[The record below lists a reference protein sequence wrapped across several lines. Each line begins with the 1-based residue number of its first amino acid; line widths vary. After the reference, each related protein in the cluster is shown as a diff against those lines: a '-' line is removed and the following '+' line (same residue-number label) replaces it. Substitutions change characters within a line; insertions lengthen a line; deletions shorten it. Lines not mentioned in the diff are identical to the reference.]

1 MNALKKIAR
10 VISNIVFYVLLAI
23 IVLLIVY
30 VMVVTVYKKQDKL
43 GDIPINFYTILTT
56 SMVPKIQAGDIVITY
71 KDKND
76 LYNEGDIITF
86 ISEGNMT
93 KGVTITHR
101 ITKKEVINGNY
112 YYYTKG
118 DANNTADTSPVSS
131 SNVIGKVVLKI
142 PKAGYIQQFMVSKFG
157 WLVVVVLPCLAIIIY
172 DVVKIFEK
180 TFKIKK
186 GKDLLSHDKTKEKRD
201 DLNKAINSE
210 YVSKDLQEKIDTVY
224 DAMGIN
230 NNEVEVLDNVDNKIE
245 VKEEDKDVE
254 VL

>member
-30 VMVVTVYKKQDKL
+30 VIIVNVYKKQDRL

-76 LYNEGDIITF
+76 LYDEGDVITF
-86 ISEGNMT
+86 VSEGNMT
-93 KGVTITHR
+93 KGITITHR
-101 ITKKEVINGNY
+101 IIKKEILNGNY

-131 SNVIGKVVLKI
+131 SNVIGEVVLKI

-172 DVVKIFEK
+172 DIVKIFEK
-180 TFKIKK
+180 AFKIKK
-186 GKDLLSHDKTKEKRD
+186 GKDLLSHENTKEKRK
-201 DLNKAINSE
+201 DLDKVLNFE
-210 YVSKDLQEKIDTVY
+210 YVSKDLQDKIDTVY
-224 DAMGIN
+224 DAVGIDN
-230 NNEVEVLDNVDNKIE
+230 NKEEILDDERPK
-245 VKEEDKDVE
+245 VKEEDQDVE
-254 VL
+254 IL